1 MIYLLTIP
9 IHTLQAVYSAAFAL
23 HALELIIAPPARYP
37 DLFPVL
43 NVLIS
48 TPVFV
53 LIWLWSIKC
62 GVEVAWALGGLSSS
76 STSSSSLTATG
87 GGPVRAASLVPEE
100 DEDRDVAELEIPLE
114 GPGLSAI
121 RLGEENL
128 RLNGPSSGARRR
140 RVVLGE
146 S

>member
-1 MIYLLTIP
+1 
-9 IHTLQAVYSAAFAL
+9 VYSAAFAL
-23 HALELIIAPPARYP
+23 HALELVIAPPARYP

-43 NVLIS
+43 NVVIS

-76 STSSSSLTATG
+76 SSSLTATQSSINFTTATTTA
-87 GGPVRAASLVPEE
+87 GGPVRAGSLVPEE
-100 DEDRDVAELEIPLE
+100 DEDCDVAELEIPLE
-114 GPGLSAI
+114 GPALSAI

>member
-1 MIYLLTIP
+1 M
-9 IHTLQAVYSAAFAL
+9 
-23 HALELIIAPPARYP
+23 
-37 DLFPVL
+37 L

-76 STSSSSLTATG
+76 SSPPVNPTTA
-87 GGPVRAASLVPEE
+87 GPVRAGSLVPEE
-100 DEDRDVAELEIPLE
+100 EDHDVAAELEMPLE
-114 GPGLSAI
+114 GPASTIL
-121 RLGEENL
+121 LGEENL
-128 RLNGPSSGARRR
+128 RLNGPGARRR
-140 RVVLGE
+140 RVGEFVERVGE